1 MVVMSTNE
9 LQYLHVCGTCYALYE
24 AGRPDGMNQ
33 RCRCGPHGEA
43 RWPGFDFN
51 ERACLCACC
60 GTEVLPSGSRFSQ
73 YFCRECQL
81 LAMGVSLWERRLV
94 FPIGRHSLMNNF
106 VPASRAPSLA
116 AHGGR
121 ARDLAET
128 VLAAV
133 IRIGKGSDGLRQWSA
148 IIVSRQLERLALP
161 GGTPLVEYLDA
172 VTEKGTGTT
181 RWAVFAELCEFFVR
195 PITLVRG

>member
-1 MVVMSTNE
+1 MVVMSRNE

-33 RCRCGPHGEA
+33 RCRCGPQGEA
-43 RWPGFDFN
+43 QWPRFDFN
-51 ERACLCACC
+51 ERARLCGCC
-60 GTEVLPSGSRFSQ
+60 ATEVLSSGTRWSP

-94 FPIGRHSLMNNF
+94 FPIGRHSLMHTW

-121 ARDLAET
+121 ARDLAAT
-128 VLAAV
+128 VSAALTG
-133 IRIGKGSDGLRQWSA
+133 ISGGSDRLGQWSA
-148 IIVSRQLERLALP
+148 NMVSRQLARLALP
-161 GGTPLVEYLDA
+161 AGTPLLAYLDA
-172 VTEKGTGTT
+172 VAEKGTGTT
-181 RWAVFAELCEFFVR
+181 RWAVFAELCESIRSPAMGTVN
-195 PITLVRG
+195 